1 MTSASTY
8 DVEAVRATFPILR
21 RTVHGGKPLVYLDHA
36 ATAQK
41 PQAVI
46 DAIDHYYRTTNSN
59 VHRGAHALST
69 EATAAFEDARTVVA
83 SFIGASRTEEIVFT
97 SGTTDGLNLLATT
110 VLASATPG
118 DEILLTEMEHHAN
131 IVPWQMVAQQRGLA
145 IRVVPVRDDGTI
157 SVDDVA
163 SLLTERTKV
172 FACTHVSN
180 VLGTINPI
188 AEWSALCRANGTRCI
203 VDGAQ
208 AIQHC
213 EVDVQSLGCDAYVFS
228 AHKLFGPTGF
238 GVLWARYDVLDALPP
253 YRGGGAM
260 IDRVSFTGTTYNAVP
275 MRFEA
280 GTPHIEGAVGTA
292 AAIRWLQTIDT
303 AARIDHEEKL
313 LHHAT
318 MAVSAMD
325 GLTILG
331 TAKHKV
337 GIISFV
343 VDGVHASDIGTLL
356 DNMGIAVRAGHHCTQ
371 PLHQRFG
378 IAASARASFALTST
392 REEVDML
399 VDGLSKA
406 IRMLR

>member
-1 MTSASTY
+1 MTTTSTY
-8 DVEAVRATFPILR
+8 DVHTVRAAFPILQ

-41 PQAVI
+41 PQAVL
-46 DAIDHYYRTTNSN
+46 DAIGHYYRTTNSN
-59 VHRGAHALST
+59 VHRGAHALSA
-69 EATAAFEDARTVVA
+69 EATAAFEDARAVIAGYV
-83 SFIGASRTEEIVFT
+83 GAARNEEIVFT
-97 SGTTDGLNLLATT
+97 SGTTDGLNLLAAT
-110 VLASATPG
+110 VLTSAQPG

-131 IVPWQMVAQQRGLA
+131 IVPWQLVAQQRGLA

-172 FACTHVSN
+172 FACAHVSN

-188 AEWSALCRANGTRCI
+188 AEWSALCQANGTRCI

-213 EVDVQSLGCDAYVFS
+213 SVDVQALGCDAYVFS

-238 GVLWARYDVLDALPP
+238 GVLWARYDFLDALPP

-260 IDRVSFTGTTYNAVP
+260 IDRVTFSGTTFNAIP

-280 GTPHIEGAVGTA
+280 GTPHIEGAIGTA
-292 AAIRWLQTIDT
+292 AAIRWLQEIDT
-303 AARIDHEEKL
+303 TERIAHEDDLLRHTTAAM
-313 LHHAT
+313 T
-318 MAVSAMD
+318 AMD

-331 TAKHKV
+331 TASHKV

-343 VDGVHASDIGTLL
+343 VDGIHASDIGTLL
-356 DNMGIAVRAGHHCTQ
+356 DNMGIAIRAGHHCTQ

-378 IAASARASFALTST
+378 IDASARASFALTST
-392 REEVDML
+392 REEADMF
-399 VDGLSKA
+399 VEGLAKA